1 VVEQGAPAQEGDDQR
16 VDTWQV
22 EVIRPRRVGAE
33 QVAQE
38 ALRRRGLDRTLVEL
52 GFNRHQLSAAIGSI
66 RSSRRPLLDPAQGR
80 IANEAREGCPARSLE
95 GDAISIG
102 SKRI

>member
-38 ALRRRGLDRTLVEL
+38 ALRRRGLR
-52 GFNRHQLSAAIGSI
+52 
-66 RSSRRPLLDPAQGR
+66 
-80 IANEAREGCPARSLE
+80 
-95 GDAISIG
+95 
-102 SKRI
+102 